1 MEPIPEVLRL
11 LQRQAEIQNS
21 LRRSSANR
29 VIEERELYLIRNR
42 LAKFP
47 AAVQAITLTAAD
59 LQRSVES
66 LTVRDVEGRC

>member
-11 LQRQAEIQNS
+11 LQRQAEIQTR

-29 VIEERELYLIRNR
+29 VLAERALYLIRNR

-59 LQRSVES
+59 LHRSVES
-66 LTVRDVEGRC
+66 LTVRDVEGRG